1 MRRAPRRTRVVAGA
15 ACLLGA
21 LLATAGT
28 PARARAQDEL
38 PPSRAD
44 SLLDAG
50 RWSEAE
56 ELLYAATR
64 THPRDP
70 VARARLGRYLAMKG
84 ALRPG
89 LVLVEEA
96 EEFGLPA
103 ATARALA
110 RPIHDLIE
118 WRGRAESA
126 GRDSS
131 IAVRAPSD
139 AGSLLRYPLV
149 RPGQADT
156 VWAELVPRM
165 IGTDSAFGPSPRLGI
180 ETLEGFVPALDVAD
194 WTLHLHADTRAA
206 LSALG
211 RRYPVLRS
219 PSGVRVLVAPGRVR
233 PLATALRELAPR
245 WWLLD
250 LAHGL
255 LVVR

>member
-1 MRRAPRRTRVVAGA
+1 
-15 ACLLGA
+15 LLGVLCA
-21 LLATAGT
+21 LFLVAGT
-28 PARARAQDEL
+28 PARAHAQDGL

-50 RWSEAE
+50 RWNAAE
-56 ELLYAATR
+56 ELLYAAAR
-64 THPRDP
+64 AHPRDP
-70 VARARLGRYLAMKG
+70 IARARLGRYLAMKG

-89 LVLVEEA
+89 LVLIEEA

-110 RPIHDLIE
+110 RPIHGLLE
-118 WRGRAESA
+118 WRERAEST

-131 IAVRAPSD
+131 IAVRPPSV
-139 AGSLLRYPLV
+139 AGSLVRYPIV
-149 RPGQADT
+149 RVGDADT
-156 VWAELVPRM
+156 VWADLVPRM
-165 IGTDSAFGPSPRLGI
+165 IGTDSASGASPLLGL
-180 ETLEGFVPALDVAD
+180 ETIEGFVPALDVAN

-211 RRYPVLRS
+211 RRYPVLRT
-219 PSGVRVLVAPGRVR
+219 PRDVRVLVAPGRVR
-233 PLATALRELAPR
+233 PLADALRELAPR
-245 WWLLD
+245 WWQLD